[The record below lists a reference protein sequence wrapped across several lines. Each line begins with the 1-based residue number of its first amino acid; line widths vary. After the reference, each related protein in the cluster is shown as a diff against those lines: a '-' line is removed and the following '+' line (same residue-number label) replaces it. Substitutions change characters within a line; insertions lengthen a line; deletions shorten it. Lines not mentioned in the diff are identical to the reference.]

1 MKLLSPS
8 IQPQVKSLKA
18 QREKMWTAYHALRT
32 SKNYRALWESLFK
45 QLGMTVSPIFC
56 QYVGHHIFKLLIAEH
71 FTLNPTT
78 STDLP
83 KPLTLEETFGLR
95 YAAGYIPRSLRKKIT
110 KSKHPLKSDLLLC
123 LFDLLDEGDDA
134 DHDSK
139 RWVESINRGGLTRVN
154 NSTYNV
160 FVSMESEIRNHLS
173 GFQLPNLQEVTEAIM
188 RNEDVQFFWSMVS
201 SDWEQSSATAL
212 LHMMVSEWMKIRGFS
227 LASAWIEKYK
237 VAQKQTTQKSKGVR
251 KQLISKPKK
260 TVSKSVTSS
269 LEVSHQEQ
277 KAVMELDAMAN
288 IDDLLDSDH

>member
-1 MKLLSPS
+1 M
-8 IQPQVKSLKA
+8 
-18 QREKMWTAYHALRT
+18 
-32 SKNYRALWESLFK
+32 
-45 QLGMTVSPIFC
+45 
-56 QYVGHHIFKLLIAEH
+56 
-71 FTLNPTT
+71 
-78 STDLP
+78 
-83 KPLTLEETFGLR
+83 
-95 YAAGYIPRSLRKKIT
+95 
-110 KSKHPLKSDLLLC
+110 
-123 LFDLLDEGDDA
+123 FDLLDEGDDA

-139 RWVESINRGGLTRVN
+139 RWVESINCGGLTRVN

-212 LHMMVSEWMKIRGFS
+212 LHTMVSEWMQIRGFS
-227 LASAWIEKYK
+227 LASAWIEKHK
-237 VAQKQTTQKSKGVR
+237 VAQKQTTQKLKGVR

-277 KAVMELDAMAN
+277 KAVMELDAIAN
-288 IDDLLDSDH
+288 IDDFLDSDH